1 MTTQLYPQAGQLSVK
16 IRVSSVVGGRSFTTV
31 ETGTSASSSNV
42 RRDIKKMYRGAIY
55 NAMYLHNF
63 RGGNINYE
71 KTTVS
76 FALLSSNIT
85 YVAGYDRKRI
95 NRKGKYYTMVRKNNR
110 IVGYSRWSSKGIGD
124 DYENAVMDD
133 FE

>member
-16 IRVSSVVGGRSFTTV
+16 IRVSSVIGRRAFTTV
-31 ETGTSASSSNV
+31 ETGTASSSNV

-55 NAMYLHNF
+55 NAMYKHVS
-63 RGGNINYE
+63 RGGASSS
-71 KTTVS
+71 S
-76 FALLSSNIT
+76 FALLSSDIT
-85 YVAGYDRKRI
+85 YVAGYDRKRVK
-95 NRKGKYYTMVRKNNR
+95 RKGKYYTMVRKNNR
-110 IVGYSRWSSKGIGD
+110 IVGFSRWSSKGIGD